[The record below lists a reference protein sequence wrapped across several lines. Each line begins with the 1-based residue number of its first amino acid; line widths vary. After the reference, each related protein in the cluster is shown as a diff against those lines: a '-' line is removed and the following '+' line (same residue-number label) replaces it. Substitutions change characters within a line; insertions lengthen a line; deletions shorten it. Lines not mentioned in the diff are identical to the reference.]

1 MKIYKYKTL
10 ACIALLGLGLS
21 SCSDYLDQPAKD
33 NYNVSNFYQNDEQ
46 CRQGVDPIYNSPWY
60 DFQRGFFKV
69 GEVLSGNYYWGG
81 SPYLTFTL
89 TGSDADLA
97 NMSASLWSVN
107 AYCNTVYDNINNSS
121 GPSETVKNYCK
132 GECLTWKAMAYFYL
146 VRTFGAVMST
156 GDKGAGQVR
165 GPIQITFSRSVEPVV
180 ISEHSITRMA
190 VTNEKDVDK
199 ERTMGRK
206 FTIPYGLY
214 RAHGFVSPHLAG
226 QTGFTQEDLNVFW
239 DALLEMFEL
248 DHSAARGMMSARK
261 LVIFEHKTAL
271 GSAPAHELFERVMC
285 ERVTDGP
292 AREFKDYKITID
304 GEEIKE
310 PKTIV
315 NVGK

>member
-1 MKIYKYKTL
+1 
-10 ACIALLGLGLS
+10 
-21 SCSDYLDQPAKD
+21 
-33 NYNVSNFYQNDEQ
+33 
-46 CRQGVDPIYNSPWY
+46 
-60 DFQRGFFKV
+60 
-69 GEVLSGNYYWGG
+69 
-81 SPYLTFTL
+81 
-89 TGSDADLA
+89 
-97 NMSASLWSVN
+97 
-107 AYCNTVYDNINNSS
+107 
-121 GPSETVKNYCK
+121 
-132 GECLTWKAMAYFYL
+132 
-146 VRTFGAVMST
+146 
-156 GDKGAGQVR
+156 
-165 GPIQITFSRSVEPVV
+165 
-180 ISEHSITRMA
+180 
-190 VTNEKDVDK
+190 
-199 ERTMGRK
+199 MGRK

>member
-1 MKIYKYKTL
+1 MYGAGGGARRRETRPDGGQPHNEGAGGHGGRL
-10 ACIALLGLGLS
+10 APEG
-21 SCSDYLDQPAKD
+21 
-33 NYNVSNFYQNDEQ
+33 
-46 CRQGVDPIYNSPWY
+46 R
-60 DFQRGFFKV
+60 
-69 GEVLSGNYYWGG
+69 
-81 SPYLTFTL
+81 
-89 TGSDADLA
+89 ADLG
-97 NMSASLWSVN
+97 
-107 AYCNTVYDNINNSS
+107 NTEPGD
-121 GPSETVKNYCK
+121 GRRFK
-132 GECLTWKAMAYFYL
+132 G
-146 VRTFGAVMST
+146 
-156 GDKGAGQVR
+156 R